1 MTEKFQ
7 DATLESSRAVLLKRI
22 AETLNCEADDIVGT
36 ASVDLNETSAL
47 LGMWMKIE
55 DKQDRLKVL
64 AFVRTVSGGFDTEGE
79 SQ

>member
-1 MTEKFQ
+1 
-7 DATLESSRAVLLKRI
+7 
-22 AETLNCEADDIVGT
+22 
-36 ASVDLNETSAL
+36 
-47 LGMWMKIE
+47 MWMKIE